1 MLGGMVT
8 TTRGRASIKHRPGGT
23 LAMRLAVAIVCAAGL
38 IIALSG
44 CGAGDRDPRLAVLD
58 RAAAADAPFG
68 VRYRFSTRY
77 TDDEGA
83 HRLRGYGQAEAEG
96 RRSRVVVVR
105 RDTRGETIIDG
116 HDEYSGGDFAL
127 AGLIYSPP
135 NVRWTKFDRAK
146 FRDAGYIDEVCG
158 AELPAKIAAVL
169 AGSDPK
175 LERLG
180 ATRIG
185 GVRMRRY
192 RVTTTYGRVLDAL
205 AGKDDASH
213 CDKHDRAAKL
223 VADLWIDRR
232 DLVWRVRLRYDL
244 ADGRTVET
252 RDVTRYDRGVHVRV
266 PAGRTVGDVTDAVLR
281 LTDAVCETAD
291 DC

>member
-1 MLGGMVT
+1 MLDGMIT
-8 TTRGRASIKHRPGGT
+8 THRAGGT
-23 LAMRLAVAIVCAAGL
+23 LAMRLAVIVVCAAGL

-58 RAAAADAPFG
+58 RAAAADASFG
-68 VRYRFSTRY
+68 VRYRFRTRY

-83 HRLRGYGQAEAEG
+83 HRLRGYGQAEPDG
-96 RRSRVVVVR
+96 RPSRVVVVD
-105 RDTRGETIIDG
+105 RDIRGETIIDG
-116 HDEYSGGDFAL
+116 HDEYSGGDFAV
-127 AGLIYSPP
+127 AGLISTPP
-135 NVRWTKFDRAK
+135 NVRWTKLDRTK
-146 FRDAGYIDEVCG
+146 FLEAGYIDSLCG

-169 AGSDPK
+169 ADSGPT
-175 LERLG
+175 LEALG

-192 RVTTTYGRVLDAL
+192 RVTTTYGRVLDVL
-205 AGKDDASH
+205 AGDEDASQ

-232 DLVWRVRLRYDL
+232 NLVRRVRLRYDL

-252 RDVTRYDRGVHVRV
+252 REITRYDRAVRVRV
-266 PAGRTVGDVTDAVLR
+266 PAGSTVGDVTDALLR
-281 LTDAVCETAD
+281 LIDAMCEKTDNR
-291 DC
+291 